1 MRLWKYIRHQR
12 QILSLLLLLLP
23 TTAFAQRIHHEEHES
38 RHEVAIFMGVTTEA
52 EHDESF
58 FTIGGEYEFR
68 FLPRLGISVELEYIN
83 GLDAGVFAFPVVFH
97 VHKGLMVVAGPGWE
111 TSPREIEALGDKSDF
126 LFRLGA
132 QYSFHVGGRFSL
144 MPAVDFDFV
153 KLEHETQKLLV
164 FGVKFAWGL

>member
-1 MRLWKYIRHQR
+1 MRRQYHRLALWFF
-12 QILSLLLLLLP
+12 LLLLP

-38 RHEVAIFMGVTTEA
+38 RHEVAIFTGVTIETE
-52 EHDESF
+52 HNESF
-58 FTIGGEYEFR
+58 FTIGGEYEYR
-68 FLPRLGISVELEYIN
+68 FLPRLGISIELEYIN

-97 VHKGLMVVAGPGWE
+97 VYKGLMFVAGPGWE
-111 TSPREIEALGDKSDF
+111 TSPRETEALGDKSDF
-126 LFRLGA
+126 LFRIGA

-153 KLEHETQKLLV
+153 KREHETEKLFV